1 MRMFSR
7 TVVAALLVPATFFAA
22 AACGG
27 EQDASAPGGSP
38 GAAPGAAAP
47 SAGAPGAAG
56 ERGAQAPS
64 PDSRGAGAAGGMPTR
79 SGGSPGTTPGADTP
93 AADTAAT
100 TGGAGQP
107 FEGTTAPTM
116 RRATITGLSTQT
128 AVRAGRQQGFDRV
141 VFEFG
146 SGGLPGYTIEYV
158 GRPIRQC
165 GSGNAVSVA
174 GSAWLRVGMTPA
186 RAHDDDGQATV
197 AERALSPGLPA
208 VRALRLTCDFEAV
221 LEWVIG
227 VDERK
232 PYRVLELRNPDRL
245 VVDILH

>member
-1 MRMFSR
+1 
-7 TVVAALLVPATFFAA
+7 
-22 AACGG
+22 
-27 EQDASAPGGSP
+27 
-38 GAAPGAAAP
+38 
-47 SAGAPGAAG
+47 
-56 ERGAQAPS
+56 
-64 PDSRGAGAAGGMPTR
+64 
-79 SGGSPGTTPGADTP
+79 
-93 AADTAAT
+93 
-100 TGGAGQP
+100 

-245 VVDILH
+245 VADILHWPRGGWTSARPRMERAVPAPARAGTARHAHHDPIPRRPLPHHSEEAHVPRRDHSLQASPDQVLEPRAARREEQEDPQHVAQEPRREEHQPARQDHQAVQQV

>member
-7 TVVAALLVPATFFAA
+7 TVLAALLVPVTFFAL
-22 AACGG
+22 AACGV
-27 EQDASAPGGSP
+27 EQDASAPGGGP

-47 SAGAPGAAG
+47 ATGAPGTVG
-56 ERGAQAPS
+56 EPGAQAPS
-64 PDSRGAGAAGGMPTR
+64 ADSR
-79 SGGSPGTTPGADTP
+79 GADTP
-93 AADTAAT
+93 AADAPAA
-100 TGGAGQP
+100 TGGADQP

-165 GSGNAVSVA
+165 GSGNTVSVA

-186 RAHDDDGQATV
+186 RAHDDDGQVTV
-197 AERALSPGLPA
+197 AERALTPGLPT

-227 VDERK
+227 VDARK